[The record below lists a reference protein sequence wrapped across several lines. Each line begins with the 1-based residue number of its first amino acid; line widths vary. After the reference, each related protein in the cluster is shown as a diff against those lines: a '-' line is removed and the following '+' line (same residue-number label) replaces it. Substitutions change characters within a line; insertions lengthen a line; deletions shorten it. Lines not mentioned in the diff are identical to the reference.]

1 MNHLQFI
8 TDIVNAYPDH
18 RVIFDDAIRV
28 KASPHIA
35 LFTCHGACVGPGG
48 VYLMDGDGEWFG
60 PLKEDQVNAGLVIS
74 SLYQRL
80 KVMQPPVSIVV
91 AKYDEVVNATIFE

>member
-8 TDIVNAYPDH
+8 TETLRNFPD
-18 RVIFDDAIRV
+18 RQVLFNDAIRV

-35 LFTCHGACVGPGG
+35 VFSCYGACVGPEG
-48 VYLMDGDGEWFG
+48 VYLMDGEGNWHG
-60 PLKEDQVNAGLVIS
+60 PLKENQANAGMVIA

-80 KVMQPPVSIVV
+80 RLMPPVSIVV
-91 AKYDEVVNATIFE
+91 AKYDEEVNATIFE